1 MAGCDAFA
9 VEAAT
14 DVAGMGAL
22 VRVHW
27 LAGFADI
34 EPGAMIV
41 TMVVSVIML
50 AESDFVIMGMAAM
63 PQAEACE
70 ELMRLR
76 NLVDAFTVSWPRSA
90 KVNASTRFVGGVR

>member
-1 MAGCDAFA
+1 MSL
-9 VEAAT
+9 
-14 DVAGMGAL
+14 GMGAL

-27 LAGFADI
+27 LAGFAEI

-70 ELMRLR
+70 E
-76 NLVDAFTVSWPRSA
+76 SCGSGIS
-90 KVNASTRFVGGVR
+90 STLSR